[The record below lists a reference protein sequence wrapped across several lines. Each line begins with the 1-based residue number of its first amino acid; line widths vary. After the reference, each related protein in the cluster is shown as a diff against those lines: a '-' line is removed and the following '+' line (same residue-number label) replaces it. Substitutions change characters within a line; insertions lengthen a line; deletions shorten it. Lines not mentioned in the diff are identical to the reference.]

1 MADLTE
7 AEHTAYGLIILAGR
21 EEEFKKRIDEL
32 VKRRQDAEA
41 AEAKIHTEA
50 EALEKTRADTELH
63 VAQETEKL
71 NTARAA
77 HDASAEE
84 SAKRLQL
91 AEQTKVTLAEREKA
105 LDDRE
110 HALADREAK
119 LKADEASVT
128 RKDEELRTR
137 LAETE
142 KLQTSLHEKHEKLR
156 EILS

>member
-1 MADLTE
+1 MSEMTDSERL
-7 AEHTAYGLIILAGR
+7 AYGLITTAGR

-41 AEAKIHTEA
+41 AEAKIQAEA
-50 EALEKTRADTELH
+50 EALEKTRADTELR

-91 AEQTKVTLAEREKA
+91 AEQVKVTLAEREKA

-119 LKADEASVT
+119 LKADATSVMQ
-128 RKDEELRTR
+128 KGEELRTR